1 MHVKEQTSLFP
12 VLWSDLTIFFMVAA
26 TISFSNGIANN
37 PGSHVDVKD
46 RRIWPFTSDGWLK
59 NNKNEEWSQLDH
71 TEQGPQSTHPTYR
84 WAPPAPRDK
93 VIHIERMNHQEGTGG
108 CNIKCPSS
116 TGMFRHP
123 NDCSKYYTC
132 ANGQAYVGSCQYPLL
147 FNEKERKCDW
157 PERVGCPNPP
167 SNFRHICGRPFG
179 LFPHPRDCGAFY
191 NCWGGFPHL
200 QECSPGLMF
209 TASKQRC
216 EWAQLSDCGSGF
228 RDGNIR
234 PMPEPSPGVLVG
246 GSETGQ
252 ISSQCPSPNGQF
264 PYPNDCE
271 RYIVCVNGRPTTARC
286 PDNKLFEV
294 WYERGVLHGS
304 CLDAFRVSRTCQ
316 RTPTVSVCGYVNSIQ
331 DTMASPN
338 YPFDYDANTDCS
350 YVIVRAASEVCQVHL
365 TIRDF
370 ELETSGNCEND
381 FLQINGRQYCGKMLP
396 TGQGLVL
403 DFPPQTSEIRMKF
416 KTNFLMQKRGFNIL
430 VQQKTDCS
438 VGMPAPKYWKKV
450 QIVFQITW
458 NLLGNATA
466 DIGLLDSPKSLN
478 SLKIAIIV
486 QFVSNDRNT
495 DNGFHIG
502 FSQLECGD
510 GAITT
515 TRPPRTFKCPSRNG
529 KFVHPERCDMYFE
542 CSNFYSFVR
551 ACPAGMLVQDPRFGS
566 VGAVCQ
572 RADQVSC
579 GVRSTNYPPVT
590 IPLPTQPTPPS
601 SFSCPISNGQFPHA
615 TFCNFFYE
623 CRNFI
628 YTINVCPQ
636 GQLFRIEA
644 SGGFSVE
651 FVQIP
656 VKLFVE
662 TPPSSF
668 SCPISNGQFPHA
680 TFCNFFYECRNF
692 IYTINVCPQSQLFRI
707 EASGGLQ
714 RGICSDSSQVVC
726 GARAT
731 DRPLEYTC
739 PRPNGQHPKQCNNF
753 YVCNNFFFRLV
764 TCDPGLLFQTDP
776 NSPFREGTC
785 LPVNQVD
792 CFGKTVEG
800 TTVAPDP
807 FGYRCPAPRGLFP
820 HSTDCDKFYNCTN
833 GIPFISFCPQG
844 ELFSNFRVGIFETG
858 SCLPAQNVN
867 CGSRTTGP
875 PTLPTPN
882 PQDTFQCPLSNGVFR
897 HTTDCNVYYRCIN
910 NVPVARFECPEG
922 EIFSNLKEGNLKD
935 KCFKPSA
942 IFRGF
947 KGGASPV
954 YKLPFFMLVLA
965 AFFIYFIVY

>member
-1 MHVKEQTSLFP
+1 MSPACINVWVRDLDNYRHFVEKISKFP
-12 VLWSDLTIFFMVAA
+12 AQCGKKDPRGNRAEDDDFSKLACLLHHLHNNLSNRSFTIILYQNPFVFLLNLDR
-26 TISFSNGIANN
+26 SRLFSNGIANN

-294 WYERGVLHGS
+294 WPLS
-304 CLDAFRVSRTCQ
+304 ALASTTLSKRTCSSSSDVAI
-316 RTPTVSVCGYVNSIQ
+316 RTVSS
-331 DTMASPN
+331 
-338 YPFDYDANTDCS
+338 F
-350 YVIVRAASEVCQVHL
+350 
-365 TIRDF
+365 
-370 ELETSGNCEND
+370 
-381 FLQINGRQYCGKMLP
+381 
-396 TGQGLVL
+396 VL

-579 GVRSTNYPPVT
+579 G
-590 IPLPTQPTPPS
+590 
-601 SFSCPISNGQFPHA
+601 
-615 TFCNFFYE
+615 
-623 CRNFI
+623 
-628 YTINVCPQ
+628 
-636 GQLFRIEA
+636 
-644 SGGFSVE
+644 
-651 FVQIP
+651 
-656 VKLFVE
+656 
-662 TPPSSF
+662 
-668 SCPISNGQFPHA
+668 
-680 TFCNFFYECRNF
+680 
-692 IYTINVCPQSQLFRI
+692 
-707 EASGGLQ
+707 
-714 RGICSDSSQVVC
+714 
-726 GARAT
+726 ARAT

-867 CGSRTTGP
+867 CG
-875 PTLPTPN
+875 
-882 PQDTFQCPLSNGVFR
+882 CE
-897 HTTDCNVYYRCIN
+897 CIN

-954 YKLPFFMLVLA
+954 LNGKCPSLGNLLISAYCRKQRIDFKCL
-965 AFFIYFIVY
+965 

>member
-1 MHVKEQTSLFP
+1 MSPACINVWVRDLDNYRHFVEKISKFP
-12 VLWSDLTIFFMVAA
+12 AQCGKKDPRGNRAEDDDFSKLACLLHHLHNNLSNRSFTIILYQNPFVFLLNLDR
-26 TISFSNGIANN
+26 SRLFSNGIANN

-167 SNFRHICGRPFG
+167 SSKHICGRPFG

-209 TASKQRC
+209 TAN
-216 EWAQLSDCGSGF
+216 
-228 RDGNIR
+228 GNIR

-264 PYPNDCE
+264 PYPND
-271 RYIVCVNGRPTTARC
+271 
-286 PDNKLFEV
+286 F
-294 WYERGVLHGS
+294 
-304 CLDAFRVSRTCQ
+304 
-316 RTPTVSVCGYVNSIQ
+316 
-331 DTMASPN
+331 
-338 YPFDYDANTDCS
+338 
-350 YVIVRAASEVCQVHL
+350 
-365 TIRDF
+365 
-370 ELETSGNCEND
+370 
-381 FLQINGRQYCGKMLP
+381 
-396 TGQGLVL
+396 VL

-572 RADQVSC
+572 RADQVS
-579 GVRSTNYPPVT
+579 
-590 IPLPTQPTPPS
+590 
-601 SFSCPISNGQFPHA
+601 
-615 TFCNFFYE
+615 
-623 CRNFI
+623 
-628 YTINVCPQ
+628 
-636 GQLFRIEA
+636 
-644 SGGFSVE
+644 
-651 FVQIP
+651 
-656 VKLFVE
+656 
-662 TPPSSF
+662 
-668 SCPISNGQFPHA
+668 
-680 TFCNFFYECRNF
+680 
-692 IYTINVCPQSQLFRI
+692 
-707 EASGGLQ
+707 
-714 RGICSDSSQVVC
+714 C

-954 YKLPFFMLVLA
+954 LNGKCPSLGNLLISAYCRKQRIDFKCL
-965 AFFIYFIVY
+965 

>member
-264 PYPNDCE
+264 PYPND
-271 RYIVCVNGRPTTARC
+271 
-286 PDNKLFEV
+286 F
-294 WYERGVLHGS
+294 
-304 CLDAFRVSRTCQ
+304 
-316 RTPTVSVCGYVNSIQ
+316 
-331 DTMASPN
+331 
-338 YPFDYDANTDCS
+338 
-350 YVIVRAASEVCQVHL
+350 
-365 TIRDF
+365 
-370 ELETSGNCEND
+370 
-381 FLQINGRQYCGKMLP
+381 
-396 TGQGLVL
+396 VL

-656 VKLFVE
+656 VKLSTNYPPVTTPLPTQQ

-867 CGSRTTGP
+867 CGCEFHKS
-875 PTLPTPN
+875 
-882 PQDTFQCPLSNGVFR
+882 
-897 HTTDCNVYYRCIN
+897 
-910 NVPVARFECPEG
+910 
-922 EIFSNLKEGNLKD
+922 
-935 KCFKPSA
+935 
-942 IFRGF
+942 
-947 KGGASPV
+947 
-954 YKLPFFMLVLA
+954 
-965 AFFIYFIVY
+965 

>member
-1 MHVKEQTSLFP
+1 MSPACINVWVRDLDNYRHFVEKISKFP
-12 VLWSDLTIFFMVAA
+12 AQCGKKDPRGNRAEDDDFSKLACLLHHLHNNLSNRSFTIILYQNPFVFLLNLDR
-26 TISFSNGIANN
+26 SRLFSNGIANN

-167 SNFRHICGRPFG
+167 SSKFILRIYLDFRHICGRPFG

-396 TGQGLVL
+396 TGQGRKPLSALASTTLSKRTCSSSSDVAIRTVSSCNKHFKVKIIFL
-403 DFPPQTSEIRMKF
+403 TS
-416 KTNFLMQKRGFNIL
+416 
-430 VQQKTDCS
+430 
-438 VGMPAPKYWKKV
+438 
-450 QIVFQITW
+450 
-458 NLLGNATA
+458 
-466 DIGLLDSPKSLN
+466 KSLN

-572 RADQVSC
+572 RADQVS
-579 GVRSTNYPPVT
+579 
-590 IPLPTQPTPPS
+590 
-601 SFSCPISNGQFPHA
+601 
-615 TFCNFFYE
+615 
-623 CRNFI
+623 
-628 YTINVCPQ
+628 
-636 GQLFRIEA
+636 
-644 SGGFSVE
+644 
-651 FVQIP
+651 
-656 VKLFVE
+656 
-662 TPPSSF
+662 
-668 SCPISNGQFPHA
+668 
-680 TFCNFFYECRNF
+680 
-692 IYTINVCPQSQLFRI
+692 
-707 EASGGLQ
+707 
-714 RGICSDSSQVVC
+714 C

-954 YKLPFFMLVLA
+954 LNGKCPSLGNLLISAYCRKQRIDFKCL
-965 AFFIYFIVY
+965 

>member
-294 WYERGVLHGS
+294 WYE
-304 CLDAFRVSRTCQ
+304 
-316 RTPTVSVCGYVNSIQ
+316 
-331 DTMASPN
+331 
-338 YPFDYDANTDCS
+338 
-350 YVIVRAASEVCQVHL
+350 
-365 TIRDF
+365 
-370 ELETSGNCEND
+370 
-381 FLQINGRQYCGKMLP
+381 
-396 TGQGLVL
+396 LVL

-644 SGGFSVE
+644 SGVRSTNYP
-651 FVQIP
+651 P
-656 VKLFVE
+656 VTTPLPTQQ

>member
-167 SNFRHICGRPFG
+167 SSKHICGRPFG

-579 GVRSTNYPPVT
+579 GVTLERSALEFTKLFLVERGSKLHNIRYHF
-590 IPLPTQPTPPS
+590 IRKQ
-601 SFSCPISNGQFPHA
+601 
-615 TFCNFFYE
+615 TFC
-623 CRNFI
+623 I
-628 YTINVCPQ
+628 TPTIIALTC
-636 GQLFRIEA
+636 
-644 SGGFSVE
+644 
-651 FVQIP
+651 
-656 VKLFVE
+656 
-662 TPPSSF
+662 
-668 SCPISNGQFPHA
+668 
-680 TFCNFFYECRNF
+680 
-692 IYTINVCPQSQLFRI
+692 QLFRI